1 MSTFQLKIYFILTSL
16 LDQVLK
22 TDVTTLLKVI
32 NKDTVYGS
40 VSLTFWISMGNFASF
55 KNVSLLISLFCPRLI
70 RAVYFFNEHQ
80 ILKNNGSETRVMYH
94 FTQKF
99 KESLFVLSKVGCCLQ
114 KRCLSCKKEFPWIWR
129 FLSKT
134 YLYRE
139 CTGHCY
145 CTKAAKLFSGTAS
158 VILLCIFSVTW
169 VHRGW

>member
-32 NKDTVYGS
+32 NKDTVYCS

-70 RAVYFFNEHQ
+70 RAVYFLMSIKFWKIMAQKHALCT
-80 ILKNNGSETRVMYH
+80 ISHKSSKNRFLFS
-94 FTQKF
+94 QK
-99 KESLFVLSKVGCCLQ
+99 LVAV
-114 KRCLSCKKEFPWIWR
+114 CKKGVFLAKKSSREFDD

-139 CTGHCY
+139 CTSHCY